1 MTESRINRQIQFLNE
16 IDKLKTINRA
26 TVLGDNSRRENSA
39 EHSWH
44 VALFALIFSE
54 HAHADVDIFKVVK
67 MLLIHDIVEIDA
79 GDNPIFGNNDARSVR
94 AIEEKAAKRIFRLL
108 PDDQAEEMLN
118 IWNEFEGAKTPTA
131 KFAKSMDRF
140 QAPNQNLMSGG
151 GTWLEYKVNYNQ
163 VEKRVGSKIAIG
175 APELWNWL
183 KPRLKS
189 FLDF

>member
-1 MTESRINRQIQFLNE
+1 MTASRIDNQIQFLNE
-16 IDKLKTINRA
+16 IDKLKAINRA

>member
-1 MTESRINRQIQFLNE
+1 MTASRIDNQIQFLNE

-54 HAHADVDIFKVVK
+54 HANDDVDIFKVIK

-79 GDNPIFGNNDARSVR
+79 GDNPIFGNNDSRSVR
-94 AIEEKAAKRIFRLL
+94 TTEEKAAKRIFRLL
-108 PDDQAEEMLN
+108 PDDQAKEMLN
-118 IWNEFEGAKTPTA
+118 IWNEFEEAETPSA

-151 GTWLEYKVNYNQ
+151 GTWLEYKVNFNQ

-175 APELWNWL
+175 APKLWNWL
-183 KPRLKS
+183 KPRIKS
-189 FLDF
+189 ILEF